1 MYVCTRRYTELH
13 YQKKII
19 IKVGQYCIRQ
29 NETLSV
35 YFHKAEHFTLK
46 KGFPTKTAVVRAL
59 PAVLGRTA
67 PGAEPTQR
75 TKGAAG
81 ET

>member
-46 KGFPTKTAVVRAL
+46 KRISHEDCSGARA
-59 PAVLGRTA
+59 ASS
-67 PGAEPTQR
+67 
-75 TKGAAG
+75 AG
-81 ET
+81 THCAWG